1 MWARK
6 KIVRAHAQEGLT
18 VVDLMKSDRSPG
30 RKIWFGA
37 LDDTVNGL
45 QLHGKVKMKP
55 TMLRTAPDYWTRV
68 EAEEI
73 LYLDGRGDVIHW
85 VTVRGTLADLDS
97 HSLDE
102 ALARAT
108 RIGVFV
114 RISETCAVA
123 PARIRGLMR
132 DESGYKIEVDTP
144 SGEGELLTLDR
155 KRIPELEECLEVLSS
170 GSCLLFADPEDF
182 ED

>member
-1 MWARK
+1 M
-6 KIVRAHAQEGLT
+6 VQVT
-18 VVDLMKSDRSPG
+18 QTDRYPG

-37 LDDTVNGL
+37 LDDTVDGL
-45 QLHGKVKMKP
+45 KLHGRVKMKP
-55 TMLRTAPDYWTRV
+55 TLLRTAPDYWTRV

-85 VTVRGTLADLDS
+85 ATVRGLLPDLDS
-97 HSLDE
+97 RSFEE
-102 ALARAT
+102 ALDRAT

-114 RISETCAVA
+114 RISGQCAVA
-123 PARIRGLMR
+123 PSRIQGLLRVPEGQYQVEM
-132 DESGYKIEVDTP
+132 ESPCGGTVMLP
-144 SGEGELLTLDR
+144 LDR
-155 KRIPELEECLEVLSS
+155 ARIPELEECLEVLSA

>member
-1 MWARK
+1 M
-6 KIVRAHAQEGLT
+6 
-18 VVDLMKSDRSPG
+18 VDLMKTDRYPG

-37 LDDTVNGL
+37 LDDTVDGL
-45 QLHGKVKMKP
+45 QLHGKVRMKP

-85 VTVRGTLADLDS
+85 VTVRGSLPDLDNR
-97 HSLDE
+97 SLDE

-114 RISETCAVA
+114 RISDTCAVA

-132 DESGYKIEVDTP
+132 GEDGGYQVEMDTP
-144 SGEGELLTLDR
+144 NGEGELLPLDK
-155 KRIPELEECLEVLSS
+155 KRIPELEECLEVLSA

>member
-1 MWARK
+1 M
-6 KIVRAHAQEGLT
+6 
-18 VVDLMKSDRSPG
+18 VDLTKTDRYPG

-37 LDDTVNGL
+37 LDDTVDGL
-45 QLHGKVKMKP
+45 QLHGRVRMKP
-55 TMLRTAPDYWTRV
+55 TLLRTAPDYWTRV

-85 VTVRGTLADLDS
+85 VTVRGSLPDHDS
-97 HSLDE
+97 RSLDE

-114 RISETCAVA
+114 RVSNTCAVA
-123 PARIRGLMR
+123 PGRIRGLMR
-132 DESGYKIEVDTP
+132 GEDGEYSIEVDNPT
-144 SGEGELLTLDR
+144 GEGELLPLER
-155 KRIPELEECLEVLSS
+155 NRIPELEECLEVLSS